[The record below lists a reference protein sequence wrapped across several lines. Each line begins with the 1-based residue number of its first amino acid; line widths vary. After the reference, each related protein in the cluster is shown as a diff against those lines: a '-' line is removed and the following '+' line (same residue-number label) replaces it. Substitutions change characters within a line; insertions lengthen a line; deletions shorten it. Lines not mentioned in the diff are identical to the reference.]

1 MKFINY
7 EEVIRNNHQLLID
20 SFVEQYGEEHREHIT
35 DVFKRLKYCFFVT
48 PSTLREYVDE
58 RKKRGY
64 IYAIIDTLVD
74 IGCPLDKIKI
84 KNEKIV
90 VEDEKIDNFVKTLFI
105 DDEKIKH
112 GNDGIWVFDSDDV
125 KKQKSILKELG
136 LKGDFL
142 KYREFFK
149 KVLDDFKLRVLEQ
162 EMFNPEKYLEYAS
175 RLEKEMMAIYE
186 ELGVIQEKVKKE
198 IDEDIYIDSYDSP
211 SGYLVEENIPHKNLL
226 VFFRPEFTRQ
236 LEDSNISTTWKE
248 GICRARYSY
257 LKSVGYEKDEGI
269 NINPD
274 NELCFGKNIYFG
286 EKYYKNWYD
295 IDRFKKY
302 LPDEKIVT
310 YLYCYQIEDN
320 VKDFADMLVADIC
333 IINDYQVNPYDNII
347 TNVVGFQAH
356 TVQIDEE
363 NINHEKPQFIICLLP
378 LTADYDMFDLSIDHE
393 HRHAV
398 ETYLRKED
406 DPYIAMIQKI
416 GSSRIF
422 LSKKGNVLYHDFSDY
437 NERVT
442 EKLSLESCRKRWR
455 NKQFIFSGRYAQID
469 ESTTGSIYMR
479 DLGNLDIVFEPF
491 REKLIAAQI
500 SSDEECIF
508 GVIPKPLLELV
519 DKNITKHDFTSLKV
533 LCDVR
538 DQLLQEKASSNKAKQ
553 KNFNK
558 EEGV

>member
-64 IYAIIDTLVD
+64 IYAIIDTLVS

-84 KNEKIV
+84 NNEKIV
-90 VEDEKIDNFVKTLFI
+90 VKDEKIANFVRTLFI
-105 DDEKIKH
+105 DGEKIKH
-112 GNDGIWVFDSDDV
+112 GKDGIWSFDSDDV
-125 KKQKSILKELG
+125 KKQETILKKLG
-136 LKGDFL
+136 FKGDFL
-142 KYREFFK
+142 KYEEFFK
-149 KVLDDFKLRVLEQ
+149 KVLDDFKLRILEQ

-175 RLEKEMMAIYE
+175 RLEKEIMNIYE
-186 ELGVIQEKVKKE
+186 EIGNIQEKVKQE
-198 IDEDIYIDSYDSP
+198 IDNDTYIDSYDVP

-236 LEDSNISTTWKE
+236 LEDPTISTTWKE

-257 LKSVGYEKDEGI
+257 LKEVGYDKTEGTS
-269 NINPD
+269 INPD
-274 NELCFGKNIYFG
+274 NDLCFGKNIYFG
-286 EKYYKNWYD
+286 EEYYGNWYD

-347 TNVVGFQAH
+347 TNVIGFQAH
-356 TVQIDEE
+356 TVQIDED
-363 NINHEKPQFIICLLP
+363 NINYDKPQFIICLLP

-398 ETYLRKED
+398 ETYLKKED
-406 DPYIAMIQKI
+406 DPYISAIQKI

-422 LSKKGNVLYHDFSDY
+422 LSKRGSVLYHDFSDY

-442 EKLSLESCRKRWR
+442 EKLS
-455 NKQFIFSGRYAQID
+455 
-469 ESTTGSIYMR
+469 
-479 DLGNLDIVFEPF
+479 
-491 REKLIAAQI
+491 
-500 SSDEECIF
+500 
-508 GVIPKPLLELV
+508 
-519 DKNITKHDFTSLKV
+519 
-533 LCDVR
+533 
-538 DQLLQEKASSNKAKQ
+538 
-553 KNFNK
+553 
-558 EEGV
+558 

>member
-64 IYAIIDTLVD
+64 IYAIIDTLVS

-84 KNEKIV
+84 KNDKIV
-90 VEDEKIDNFVKTLFI
+90 AEDEKIDNFVKTLFI
-105 DDEKIKH
+105 DGEKIKN
-112 GNDGIWVFDSDDV
+112 GEDGIWAFDSDDV

-142 KYREFFK
+142 KYEEFFK

-186 ELGVIQEKVKKE
+186 EIGVIQEKVKKE
-198 IDEDIYIDSYDSP
+198 IDEDTYIDSYDSP
-211 SGYLVEENIPHKNLL
+211 SGYLVEESIPNKNLL

-236 LEDSNISTTWKE
+236 LEDPDISTTWKE

-257 LKSVGYEKDEGI
+257 LKSVGYDKTEGTS
-269 NINPD
+269 INPD
-274 NELCFGKNIYFG
+274 NDLCFGKNIYFG
-286 EKYYKNWYD
+286 EEYYGNWYD

-320 VKDFADMLVADIC
+320 VKNFADMLVADIC

-363 NINHEKPQFIICLLP
+363 NINYEEPQFIICLLP

-398 ETYLRKED
+398 ETYLKKED

-422 LSKKGNVLYHDFSDY
+422 LSKKGSVLYHDFSDY

-442 EKLSLESCRKRWR
+442 EKLSLESCRKRWH
-455 NKQFIFSGRYAQID
+455 NKQFIFSGKYAQID

-500 SSDEECIF
+500 SSDEESIF
-508 GVIPKPLLELV
+508 AIIPKPLLELV

-538 DQLLQEKASSNKAKQ
+538 DQLLQEKASSNKVKK

>member
-1 MKFINY
+1 MKIINY

-64 IYAIIDTLVD
+64 IYAIIDTLVS

-84 KNEKIV
+84 KNDKIV
-90 VEDEKIDNFVKTLFI
+90 AEDEKIDNFVKTLFI
-105 DDEKIKH
+105 DGEKIKN
-112 GNDGIWVFDSDDV
+112 GEDGIWAFDSDDV

-186 ELGVIQEKVKKE
+186 EIGVIQEKVKKE
-198 IDEDIYIDSYDSP
+198 IDEDTYIDSYDSP
-211 SGYLVEENIPHKNLL
+211 SGYLVEESIPNKNLL

-236 LEDSNISTTWKE
+236 LEDPDISMTWKE

-257 LKSVGYEKDEGI
+257 LKSVGYDKTEGTS
-269 NINPD
+269 INPD
-274 NELCFGKNIYFG
+274 NDLCFGKNIYFG
-286 EKYYKNWYD
+286 EEYYGNWYD

-320 VKDFADMLVADIC
+320 VKNFADMLVADIC

-363 NINHEKPQFIICLLP
+363 NINYEEPQFIICLLP

-398 ETYLRKED
+398 ETYLKKED

-422 LSKKGNVLYHDFSDY
+422 LSKKGSVLYHDFSDY

-442 EKLSLESCRKRWR
+442 EKLSLESCRKRWH
-455 NKQFIFSGRYAQID
+455 NKQIFSRF
-469 ESTTGSIYMR
+469 
-479 DLGNLDIVFEPF
+479 V
-491 REKLIAAQI
+491 
-500 SSDEECIF
+500 
-508 GVIPKPLLELV
+508 V
-519 DKNITKHDFTSLKV
+519 
-533 LCDVR
+533 
-538 DQLLQEKASSNKAKQ
+538 
-553 KNFNK
+553 
-558 EEGV
+558 